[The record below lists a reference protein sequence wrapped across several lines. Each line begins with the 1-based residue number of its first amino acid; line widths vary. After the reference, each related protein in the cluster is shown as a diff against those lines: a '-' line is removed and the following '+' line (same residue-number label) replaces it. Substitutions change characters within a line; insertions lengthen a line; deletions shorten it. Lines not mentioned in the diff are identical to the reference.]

1 MIEDNYIVITNSE
14 TITFNKINTYS
25 PPMDIYETSKGITID
40 IEIPGL
46 DREDINITVVHN
58 KLFIKGEK
66 KFKKEF
72 QKQKYYLLE
81 RPYGTFNRIFE
92 IPDNAEIE
100 NIKAKI
106 KDGILSI
113 LIPYREKNM
122 KSVKINEENNS

>member
-1 MIEDNYIVITNSE
+1 MAEDNYIIINNSE
-14 TITFNKINTYS
+14 TITFNKINTFS
-25 PPMDIYETSKGITID
+25 PPMDIYETIHGVTID

-46 DREDINITVVHN
+46 DKEDLKISLVHN
-58 KLFIKGEK
+58 KIFIKGEK

-81 RPYGTFNRIFE
+81 RPYGSFNRVFE
-92 IPDNAEIE
+92 LPENAEIE

-113 LIPYREKNM
+113 SIPYKKNTM